1 MSLVEKWVGNGQK
14 HLKIN
19 MAVSVFIPS
28 RERTWKLR
36 NLRWE
41 TLKCE
46 LEVEKCQTMICS
58 IIDNVLTPLF
68 FLRHA
73 LLQTMAHFS
82 WHFWHAVR
90 HIEWHTR
97 THPPVR
103 FECITTPPVVS
114 IRHHDSR
121 TNRINSELFM
131 LIYKNIQKE
140 TIWNILSLCLRVIG
154 RNMAF
159 YQDIS
164 RKVILFRNI

>member
-1 MSLVEKWVGNGQK
+1 MGRQRTKTPQNQHGCLRFCPKPRTHMEAEEPEVREIKMWIG
-14 HLKIN
+14 
-19 MAVSVFIPS
+19 S
-28 RERTWKLR
+28 RKMPK
-36 NLRWE
+36 ND
-41 TLKCE
+41 
-46 LEVEKCQTMICS
+46 MFNY
-58 IIDNVLTPLF
+58 DNVLTPLF

-121 TNRINSELFM
+121 TNRINSELFI

-154 RNMAF
+154 RNTAF

-164 RKVILFRNI
+164 KRIFKTVILFRNI